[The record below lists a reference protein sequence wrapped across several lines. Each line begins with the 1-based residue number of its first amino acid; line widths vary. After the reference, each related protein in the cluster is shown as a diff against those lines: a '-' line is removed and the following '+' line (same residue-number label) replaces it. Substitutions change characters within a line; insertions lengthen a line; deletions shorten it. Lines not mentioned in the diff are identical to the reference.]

1 MYLKTL
7 ELSGFKSFAKKT
19 ELHFNTPIA
28 SIVGPNGS
36 GKSNIAEA
44 FRYVLGE
51 QSIKS
56 LRGKKGEDMIFN
68 GSSKLVRLNRAS
80 VKVVF
85 DNTKRLLN
93 IDFDEVAIER
103 VVHRDS
109 TNEYILNGSQVRLK
123 DIVELLSQAHIGP
136 SGHHI
141 ISQGEADKILNANIR
156 ERREMVEE
164 ALGLKIYQ
172 YKKQES
178 ERKLEKTREN
188 MKNVENIRREIAPHL
203 KFLKKQVEK
212 VEKSQSLKNELV
224 ELYKDYFKRED
235 LYLKYEHKRI
245 KTGIESPSK
254 QLHEYEEALRKAKKR
269 LEESGKS
276 DALSADVIKLEE
288 KMNRVRV
295 EKDSQSRA
303 LGRLEGE
310 LSVEERRLRKLKDNN
325 NTENS
330 KLVSLREFEVFVNGF
345 DVRIDKILLGE
356 KIEEFRDFLVELRK
370 SFNTFIT
377 SHKQSVDTS
386 AIVEIEAVLSKISA
400 EKKRIE
406 SEIIKIKS
414 EEEKTYLEYQAVK
427 KKIEME
433 NSVGREAEREIFRL
447 ESSMRDIYNQIAIFK
462 SEEDRL
468 KIEED
473 EWKRELHEGA
483 LIAGRSALDY
493 DLYELKDL
501 SGRPVVESELHIE
514 PRVTQKDRRRNIE
527 KIKIR
532 IEELSGGAG
541 EDVLKEFKET
551 EERDAFLV
559 REITD
564 LERSASALE
573 ELIRDLNTRLDVEFK
588 EGIKKINFQ
597 FENYF
602 KMMFGGGYAGL
613 NVIREKKRKSKL
625 LSDLMGES
633 AEIVPDEE
641 AEEGE
646 EGIDIEVNLPHKKIR
661 GLEVLSGGER
671 ALTSIALLFA
681 ISQVNPPPFIIL
693 DETDAAL
700 DEANSR
706 KYGDMIENL
715 SKVSQLILITH
726 NRETMSRAGLLYGV
740 TMGSDGV
747 SKLLSVAFDEAI
759 KVAK

>member
-68 GSSKLVRLNRAS
+68 GSSKLARLNRAS

-85 DNTKRLLN
+85 DNSRRLLN
-93 IDFDEVAIER
+93 IDFDEVSIER
-103 VVHRDS
+103 VVYRDS
-109 TNEYILNGSQVRLK
+109 TNEYILNGSQVRLR

-141 ISQGEADKILNANIR
+141 ISQGEADKILNANIK
-156 ERREMVEE
+156 ERREMIEE

-188 MKNVENIRREIAPHL
+188 MKNVENIRKEIAPHL

-212 VEKSQSLKNELV
+212 VEKAQALKNELV
-224 ELYKDYFKRED
+224 LLYKEYFKRED
-235 LYLKYEHKRI
+235 LYLKHEHSRI
-245 KTGIESPSK
+245 KQGIENPTK
-254 QLHEYEEALRKAKKR
+254 ELRAHEEALKNAKKK
-269 LEESGKS
+269 LEESEKS
-276 DALSADVIKLEE
+276 DALSEEVLKFEDKL
-288 KMNRVRV
+288 NRLRA
-295 EKDSQSRA
+295 EKDSFNRS

-310 LSVEERRLRKLKDNN
+310 ISVEDRRLKKLYDNN
-325 NTENS
+325 SGDSS
-330 KLVSLREFEVFVNGF
+330 KLVSLKE
-345 DVRIDKILLGE
+345 
-356 KIEEFRDFLVELRK
+356 IEIFAT
-370 SFNTFIT
+370 SFNSNIDQIIK
-377 SHKQSVDTS
+377 SESIS
-386 AIVEIEAVLSKISA
+386 EIRDSLSKIQITLKKFIDSHKSSIDSLA
-400 EKKRIE
+400 IKEMELILGKLVDEKKQIE
-406 SEIIKIKS
+406 EKIIKLKETEEQTHLQYQEIKK
-414 EEEKTYLEYQAVK
+414 EIEKETTL
-427 KKIEME
+427 
-433 NSVGREAEREIFRL
+433 GREAEREIFRL
-447 ESSMRDIYNQIAIFK
+447 ESLSKDIYNKIAIFK

-473 EWKRELHEGA
+473 EWKRELHEGTI
-483 LIAGRSALDY
+483 LAGRSALDY
-493 DLYELKDL
+493 DLFELKNADGKAL
-501 SGRPVVESELHIE
+501 LDTDIYSES
-514 PRVTQKDRRRNIE
+514 RTVQKDRRRNIE
-527 KIKIR
+527 KVKIR
-532 IEELSGGAG
+532 IEELSGTSG

-551 EERDAFLV
+551 EERDVFLM
-559 REITD
+559 REIED
-564 LERSASALE
+564 LEKSATSLE
-573 ELIRDLNTRLDVEFK
+573 ELISDLNTRLDVEFK
-588 EGIKKINFQ
+588 EGIKKINTQ
-597 FENYF
+597 FESFF
-602 KMMFGGGYAGL
+602 KLMFGGGFAGL
-613 NVIREKKRKSKL
+613 TVIREKKRKVNIEDEL
-625 LSDLMGES
+625 LKIGGENPV
-633 AEIVPDEE
+633 E
-641 AEEGE
+641 EEGE
-646 EGIDIEVNLPHKKIR
+646 EGIDIEVNLPHKKIK

-681 ISQVNPPPFIIL
+681 VSQVNPPPFIVL

-715 SKVSQLILITH
+715 SKISQLILITH

-740 TMGSDGV
+740 TMSSDGV
-747 SKLLSVAFDEAI
+747 SKLLSVAFDEAV